1 MKCQNN
7 LLNMLLHLFA
17 KKYNRANGMSRK
29 TDYKYK
35 INRI

>member
-17 KKYNRANGMSRK
+17 KEYNRVNGMSRK
-29 TDYKYK
+29 TDYK
-35 INRI
+35 INRVL